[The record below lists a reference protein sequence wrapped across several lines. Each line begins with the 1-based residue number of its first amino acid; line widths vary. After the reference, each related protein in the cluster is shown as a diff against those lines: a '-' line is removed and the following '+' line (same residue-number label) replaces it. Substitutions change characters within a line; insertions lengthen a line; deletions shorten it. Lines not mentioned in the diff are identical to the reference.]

1 MTPREELLDILHRFS
16 VERNALKSLSKHLL
30 DNGEINKDDY
40 IFIQNVIC
48 GGKYTE
54 QMYRK

>member
-1 MTPREELLDILHRFS
+1 MTHREELLKMLHGFAMQ
-16 VERNALKSLSKHLL
+16 RNALKSLSKQSLEE
-30 DNGEINKDDY
+30 NEISKDDY

-54 QMYRK
+54 QIYRK